1 VHHTI
6 AIGANQNLHGKEI
19 NNVGEKNLYE
29 DLSEERKSLQDQSLM
44 PSWMTTGG
52 YQLLKEKYLMPGQT
66 PKARYEIIAKTA
78 AQYLSNSTYWEE
90 KFFNLFWNGWL
101 SPSTPVLSNMG
112 TNKGMPVSC
121 SGGYIQDSIDGFYSA
136 RREAAMLTKYGFG
149 TSGYLGAIRP
159 RGAKISSGGKASG
172 VLPVLKGFV
181 QDMRDVAQGTSRR
194 GAWAGYIEPEHND
207 FEEIATFVEQN
218 PDDANLGWI
227 ITDNF
232 INMLDALDK
241 EMIRRFQKMMKMKM
255 VTGKGY
261 FFFKDKVNAM
271 RPQMYV
277 DRGLYVTCS
286 NLCSEIA
293 LHSSEDY
300 TFTCVLSSMNAAKY
314 NEWKDTDAVYVAT
327 VFLDCVAE
335 DFIQK
340 GASIPGIEKAIA
352 FTKAGR
358 ALGLGVC
365 GFHTYLQ
372 ENSIPFDSF
381 EAVAFNDEL
390 FSHID
395 AESKRAS
402 EWMAKELGES
412 EWCVGYGVRN
422 THRMAIAPTKSTALI
437 MGGVSEGINPDPAM
451 TFIQMTAAGEVD
463 RFNPTLLNLMK
474 ERGIYNKRTL
484 KEVVDAQGSVQLV
497 KWLSEHEK
505 NVFKTAFEINQKAII
520 NLAAARQMYI
530 DQSQSLNLFFNA
542 DEDEEYIA
550 EIHEYAFKNPMIM
563 SLYYCYSKAGVTA
576 SKGECEAC
584 Q

>member
-1 VHHTI
+1 M
-6 AIGANQNLHGKEI
+6 AEQS
-19 NNVGEKNLYE
+19 LY
-29 DLSEERKSLQDQSLM
+29 DLLSEKRKKWQEDGDA
-44 PSWMTTGG
+44 PNWMTTGG
-52 YQLLKEKYLMPGQT
+52 IQLLSEKYLLPEQT
-66 PKARYEIIAKTA
+66 PKQRYKIIAETA
-78 AQYLSNSTYWEE
+78 AQYMSDSKYWAN
-90 KFFNLFWNGWL
+90 KFFELFWNGWL

-112 TNKGMPVSC
+112 TNKGMAVSC
-121 SGGYIQDSIDGFYSA
+121 SGGYIHDSIDGFYSA
-136 RREAAMLTKYGFG
+136 RKETALLTKYGFG
-149 TSGYLGAIRP
+149 TSGYLGAIRS
-159 RGAKISSGGKASG
+159 RGTPISSGGKASG
-172 VLPVLKGFV
+172 VLPVFKGFV

-218 PDDANLGWI
+218 PDDANLGWV

-232 INMLDALDK
+232 IDALDK
-241 EMIRRFQKMMKMKM
+241 MDKEMVHRFQKMMKMKM

-261 FFFKDKVNAM
+261 FFFKDKVNAA

-277 DRGLYVTCS
+277 DKGLDVVCS
-286 NLCSEIA
+286 NLCSEIS
-293 LHSSEDY
+293 LHSSNDY

-314 NEWKDTDAVYVAT
+314 DEWKNTDAVYVAT

-340 GASIPGIEKAIA
+340 GSNIPGLEKAVA

-372 ENSIPFDSF
+372 DHMMPFDSF
-381 EAVAFNDEL
+381 EAVEFNDEL

-395 AESKRAS
+395 SESKRAS
-402 EWMAKELGES
+402 QWLAAELGEP

-451 TFIQMTAAGEVD
+451 SYTQLTAAGEVD
-463 RFNPTLLNLMK
+463 RINPKLLELMK
-474 ERGIYNKRTL
+474 EKDIYNKKTL
-484 KEVVDAQGSVQLV
+484 KEVVDAQGSVQNV
-497 KWLSEHEK
+497 KWLSDHEK
-505 NVFKTAFEINQKAII
+505 EVFKTAFEINQKAII

-542 DEDEEYIA
+542 DEDEGYVA
-550 EIHEYAFKNPMIM
+550 EIHEYAFKNPLIH
-563 SLYYCYSKAGVTA
+563 SLYYCYSKAGITA
-576 SKGECEAC
+576 SKGECIAC